1 MREKAD
7 RFMDES
13 GSEERQVPGTRPV
26 WEQGTFLHSGL
37 QAFVPGEERAGA
49 RNGRG
54 RLEIRA
60 ALSDFTRPGGG
71 VWT

>member
-1 MREKAD
+1 
-7 RFMDES
+7 MDES

-26 WEQGTFLHSGL
+26 WEQGTFLHSPAAGIL
-37 QAFVPGEERAGA
+37 PAEERAGV

-54 RLEIRA
+54 GLEIRA

-71 VWT
+71 CVDKMWT